1 MGTMIAKINHL
12 LFFSLK
18 LEVRII
24 FMTVSSSGANKA
36 PPVVSASLIHI
47 MFPGTFLILL
57 ATFNVRELLHWP
69 SVIDS
74 VPDEGHIR
82 SLMSVESLWSRDQR
96 TVMLPWEPL
105 DRRSGSSN
113 LAVFCVSVTLMF
125 PSKEKTENGQKCHLT
140 SLISPISMP
149 KIVLFLWLAR
159 MILLFVKW

>member
-57 ATFNVRELLHWP
+57 ATFNVRELLH
-69 SVIDS
+69 
-74 VPDEGHIR
+74 
-82 SLMSVESLWSRDQR
+82 
-96 TVMLPWEPL
+96 
-105 DRRSGSSN
+105 
-113 LAVFCVSVTLMF
+113 
-125 PSKEKTENGQKCHLT
+125 
-140 SLISPISMP
+140 
-149 KIVLFLWLAR
+149 
-159 MILLFVKW
+159 